1 MDDSI
6 IEEQRTLVF
15 TLFLNQ
21 HYGELVCELLPDY
34 YDKNLKFSDLHIGK
48 TMGGQLALLCC
59 GVSKILWDEWES
71 MPYHWKDGTFGVP
84 RYFDIYRMISLEDK
98 V

>member
-1 MDDSI
+1 MENN
-6 IEEQRTLVF
+6 EEQRRTLIF
-15 TLFLNQ
+15 ALFLNQ
-21 HYGELVCELLPDY
+21 HYGELVCELFPDY

-48 TMGGQLALLCC
+48 TMGGHLALLCC
-59 GVSKILWDEWES
+59 GVSLILWNELETL
-71 MPYHWKDGTFGVP
+71 PYYWKGGMFGVQ